1 MGNTYEATGIIAGIA
16 TVMALE
22 DRILPPRVGM
32 LHQVVDPGAF
42 LAAFRASAPIL
53 SETVPAAAR
62 DNATL
67 AGAAHA

>member
-1 MGNTYEATGIIAGIA
+1 MADTYEATGIAAGIA
-16 TVMALE
+16 TMMALE

-53 SETVPAAAR
+53 SETVPTEAKNDAAP
-62 DNATL
+62 
-67 AGAAHA
+67 AGVAHA

>member
-1 MGNTYEATGIIAGIA
+1 MADTYEATGIIAGIA
-16 TVMALE
+16 TMMALE

-53 SETVPAAAR
+53 SETVPAEAKSDAAP
-62 DNATL
+62 
-67 AGAAHA
+67 AGVAHA